1 MPNRKIYPMYINGN
15 LQIAKLQIELF
26 LSLLS
31 LNTQRSMRHSTESTS
46 RDELTRLATDAI
58 RFVLNTYERGLQTL
72 DKLHLTLSQPHRL
85 FLRECIGTLLQYF
98 ISRSRVVVCIVVTVA
113 QRTLQVIV
121 VALSQLQFL

>member
-15 LQIAKLQIELF
+15 LQIVKLQIELF

-46 RDELTRLATDAI
+46 RDELTRLAADSI
-58 RFVLNTYERGLQTL
+58 RFVLNTYERSLQAL
-72 DKLHLTLSQPHRL
+72 DKLHLTLSQTHGL
-85 FLRECIGTLLQYF
+85 FLGESIGTLLQYF
-98 ISRSRVVVCIVVTVA
+98 IGRSRVVVCIVVTVA